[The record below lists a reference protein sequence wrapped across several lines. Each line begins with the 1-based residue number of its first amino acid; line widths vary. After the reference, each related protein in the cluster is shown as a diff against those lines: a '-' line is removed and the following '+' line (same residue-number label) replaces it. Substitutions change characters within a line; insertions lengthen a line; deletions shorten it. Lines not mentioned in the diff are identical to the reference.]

1 MRVGVSHSIVI
12 RLVWRRQRQRL
23 IVLYVTTT
31 STVMLLPYLQRYLDP
46 SWRNAEK
53 GYLLNSACFS
63 RYTTVKIVKK
73 VCTCSLHTLCVRV
86 YCMHI
91 PLRKHLEEKMFH

>member
-1 MRVGVSHSIVI
+1 MGVGVSHSIVI

-31 STVMLLPYLQRYLDP
+31 SIVMLPPYLQRYLDP

-63 RYTTVKIVKK
+63 RYTNRQKGVYAFP
-73 VCTCSLHTLCVRV
+73 HTLCVHV

-91 PLRKHLEEKMFH
+91 PLHKHLEEKMFH